1 MRSLYEAFACFAA
14 TLSVCAPAVAE
25 SVVAQASASERSK
38 LASEMQSI
46 AYEFAANPED
56 YSLISKV
63 EELSWKVILKSEAQ
77 ASCALPAYNLPQSMK
92 NLNNQYVTVMNSL
105 NAMGN
110 VPAAVKQQSMK
121 MMEGPINA
129 QKKNVGMVLEDV
141 MKYCK

>member
-1 MRSLYEAFACFAA
+1 
-14 TLSVCAPAVAE
+14 
-25 SVVAQASASERSK
+25 
-38 LASEMQSI
+38 
-46 AYEFAANPED
+46 
-56 YSLISKV
+56 
-63 EELSWKVILKSEAQ
+63 
-77 ASCALPAYNLPQSMK
+77 MK

-121 MMEGPINA
+121 MMEGPINT